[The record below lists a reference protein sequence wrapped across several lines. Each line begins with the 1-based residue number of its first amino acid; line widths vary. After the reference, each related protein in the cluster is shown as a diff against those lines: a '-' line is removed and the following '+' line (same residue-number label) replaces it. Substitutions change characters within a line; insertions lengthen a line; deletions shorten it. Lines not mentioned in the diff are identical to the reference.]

1 MKNKTI
7 LITGGTTGIGLATA
21 QLLAADGA
29 RVIVTGRNPETL
41 AAARGQLPATA
52 LVLSSDSASL
62 TDAQGL
68 GAALQAQGIARLD
81 GAFFNAGI
89 GQFGPIEAMTPKNFD
104 DMFNVNVR
112 GLFFQLQSVLPLL
125 AQPSAVLLNA
135 SVVAEL
141 GFPTTSIYS
150 ATKAAVVSL
159 GKSLAVE
166 LAPRGIRVNTLSPG
180 PIKTPI
186 YNKLGFPAEAQKGFE
201 DSMAAQS
208 LFKRFGEADEVAKLA
223 RFLLSADSSYVIGE
237 NITIDG
243 GVRLT

>member
-21 QLLAADGA
+21 QLLSAEGA
-29 RVIVTGRNPETL
+29 KVIVTGRNPATL
-41 AAARGQLPATA
+41 AAAQKELPAGTVI
-52 LVLSSDSASL
+52 LKSDSGSL
-62 TDAQGL
+62 AEAQAL
-68 GAALQAQGIARLD
+68 GAEVKKHTGQID
-81 GAFFNAGI
+81 GVFLNAGI
-89 GQFGPIEAMTPKNFD
+89 GQFGPIEAMTPSNFE

-112 GLFFQLQSVLPLL
+112 GPYFQLQSLLPLL
-125 AQPSAVLLNA
+125 ANPSALVLNA

-166 LAPRGIRVNTLSPG
+166 LAPRGVRLNTLSPG
-180 PIKTPI
+180 PISTPI
-186 YNKLGFPAEAQKGFE
+186 YNKLGFPADAQKGFE

-208 LFKRFGEADEVAKLA
+208 LFKRFGTAEEVAKLV
-223 RFLLSADSSYVIGE
+223 RFLLSNDSSYIIGE
-237 NITIDG
+237 NIAIDG

>member
-1 MKNKTI
+1 MQNKTI

-41 AAARGQLPATA
+41 AAARELLPANA
-52 LVLSSDSASL
+52 LVLKSAAADI
-62 TDAQGL
+62 TAAQAL
-68 GAALQAQGIARLD
+68 GAELRQQGVARLD

-89 GQFGPIEAMTPKNFD
+89 GRFGPIESVAPQHFD

-125 AQPSAVLLNA
+125 ANPSAVLLNA

-141 GFPTTSIYS
+141 GLHSTSVYS

-166 LAPRGIRVNTLSPG
+166 LSSRGIRVNTLSPG

-186 YNKLGFPAEAQKGFE
+186 YNKLGFPADAQKGFE
-201 DSMAAQS
+201 DSMASQS

-223 RFLLSADSSYVIGE
+223 RFLLSTDSSYVIGE